1 MKAVSANV
9 AKQQLGQVFDSSRTG
24 PVSTTKHRLQAF
36 VVTSKKDYDSLVELK
51 IKHLKREIQLGFD
64 ALDGGEISD
73 KTFEQI
79 ATEVMA
85 GFKKTDFVG
94 SYRLSN
100 FAEPYLAASL
110 RYTIKTWWDRAKGH
124 LSSTPHIC

>member
-1 MKAVSANV
+1 MKTVSANV
-9 AKQQLGQVFDSSRTG
+9 VKQQLGQVFDSARTG
-24 PVSTTKHRLQAF
+24 LISTTKHRLPAF
-36 VVTSKKDYDSLVELK
+36 VVISKEDYVSLVKLK
-51 IKHLKREIQLGFD
+51 IKHFKRETQLGFD

-79 ATEVMA
+79 TAEVIA

-94 SYRLSN
+94 SYNLSN
-100 FAEPYLAASL
+100 FAERDLAAIL

>member
-1 MKAVSANV
+1 MKTVSANV

-24 PVSTTKHRLQAF
+24 PVSITKHVRPAF
-36 VVTSKKDYDSLVELK
+36 VVTSKDDYDSLVEFK
-51 IKHLKREIQLGFD
+51 IEHFKRETQLGFD
-64 ALDGGEISD
+64 ALDGGGISD

-79 ATEVMA
+79 AAEVMA

-94 SYRLSN
+94 SYSLSN

-110 RYTIKTWWDRAKGH
+110 RYTIKTWGDRAKGH
-124 LSSTPHIC
+124 LFSTPHNC